1 MELSAVKAP
10 EGYHYTLCG
19 VIMTRTIDKRKEVI
33 KVLFMTTLS
42 YPLDKAEEVGRAFIE
57 AEKSPLPAFINR
69 IGPYVVIAGEAES
82 RVFFDVEK
90 GHEEEGLAVI
100 NRRLML
106 YSGIVGMKITV
117 QPTLAAAEAL
127 ALLGL
132 SV

>member
-1 MELSAVKAP
+1 
-10 EGYHYTLCG
+10 
-19 VIMTRTIDKRKEVI
+19 
-33 KVLFMTTLS
+33 VLFMATFS

-69 IGPYVVIAGEAES
+69 IGPYMTFAGEAES
-82 RVFFDVEK
+82 HVFFDVEK

-127 ALLGL
+127 VLLGL
-132 SV
+132 SL